1 MLSVLQMFMKALL
14 LHVIVQDQVVRIRN
28 ARKYIRYD
36 TFSKKEP
43 LNLHVTYTLLF
54 IQLYCKQGFN
64 QANLKT
70 S

>member
-1 MLSVLQMFMKALL
+1 MFMKALL
-14 LHVIVQDQVVRIRN
+14 LHVIVQDQVVGS
-28 ARKYIRYD
+28 ARKCIRYD